1 MDPSKRLYRDS
12 PSEQSDPANTQA
24 QEPAPLSNLS
34 NVLRLI
40 GPFEGL
46 DAEAPHPRR
55 PSAHQWSS
63 LIERVR
69 QAGSYTREIEAQAQE
84 QELRVQELLDRVRED
99 MKRAT
104 ERVKEADAHAAEIQ
118 ARSEALLKAADER
131 VRAAEER
138 ARIAEEWLMRVYETV
153 TSEFALEQVS
163 QAKSQAATPR

>member
-1 MDPSKRLYRDS
+1 MDPSKRLYQDS
-12 PSEQSDPANTQA
+12 PFEQSDLANTQT

-55 PSAHQWSS
+55 PSAQEWSS

-69 QAGSYTREIEAQAQE
+69 QAGSYTRQIEAQAQE
-84 QELRVQELLDRVRED
+84 QELRVQELLDHVRED
-99 MKRAT
+99 MKRAA
-104 ERVKEADAHAAEIQ
+104 ERVRETDARAAEIQ
-118 ARSEALLKAADER
+118 ARSEALLRAADER

-153 TSEFALEQVS
+153 SSEFTLEHAS
-163 QAKSQAATPR
+163 RAKV